1 MVRYPISGVFSRSL
15 IQLAFCLS
23 LACALG
29 LGWPSTAD
37 AERRIALV
45 IGNSSY
51 NTGPLKNP
59 VNDAT
64 DMAAALQKLG
74 FTVILKKNANL
85 QTMEEALEDFGNR
98 LKRGGV
104 GLFYYAGHGIQA
116 NGANYLIPIGVK
128 INKESDIRYK
138 GLDAGRILAEMENA
152 NNGLNIVMLD
162 ACRDN
167 PFARSFRSAARG
179 LAVVSSAPTG
189 TFISYST
196 SPGQVARDGD
206 GRNSPYTKALIR
218 YMKEPGLTIGDVFIK
233 VRQELRKDTGQTPWE
248 LSSLEG
254 NFYFVPTKGGKP
266 APAVKEEPTAR
277 TDDLDAEQRKI
288 DAETER
294 LRKERE
300 LVEKKRALEEEKK
313 RLEDARK
320 KLAYVPAPDPSRDA
334 GYVRVING
342 KATKVQ
348 FFESGYNHPDKK
360 DRVYQSSFSR
370 TQTRYVNWEVA
381 FEYTPPG
388 RRIDF
393 KIESIWYS
401 NGVEIWRGLCDA
413 YIQAD
418 WSNSFSAQG
427 YGWANTGTNTWRS
440 GNYQVDLYVEG
451 VKIASSNFTIY

>member
-1 MVRYPISGVFSRSL
+1 MFRYTNSVLSRHSL
-15 IQLAFCLS
+15 IQLALCLS
-23 LACALG
+23 LACALS
-29 LGWPSTAD
+29 LGWPSAAG

-51 NTGPLKNP
+51 ETGPLKNP

-104 GLFYYAGHGIQA
+104 GLFYYAGHGIQM
-116 NGANYLIPIGVK
+116 NGANYLIPVGTK

-138 GLDAGRILAEMENA
+138 GLDAGRILDEMANA

-179 LAVVSSAPTG
+179 LAIVSSAPTG

-266 APAVKEEPTAR
+266 APTVQEEPTAR
-277 TDDLDAEQRKI
+277 TDDFDAEQRKI

-294 LRKERE
+294 LRRERE

-313 RLEDARK
+313 RLDDARK
-320 KLAYVPAPDPSRDA
+320 KLAYVPAPDPARDA
-334 GYVRVING
+334 GYVRIING
-342 KATKVQ
+342 KATTVQ

-360 DRVYQSSFSR
+360 DRVYRGSFSR

-381 FEYTPPG
+381 FEYPAPG

-393 KIESIWYS
+393 KIESIWYA
-401 NGVEIWRGLCDA
+401 NGAEIWRGMCDA
-413 YIQAD
+413 YVQAD
-418 WSNSFSAQG
+418 WTTSFSAQG
-427 YGWANTGTNTWRS
+427 YGWANAGSNTWAS
-440 GNYQVDLYVEG
+440 GTYRVDLYVEG
-451 VKIASSNFTIY
+451 TKIASGNYTVY

>member
-1 MVRYPISGVFSRSL
+1 MIRHLKSGVSSQSL
-15 IQLAFCLS
+15 IQLALCLALVCALS
-23 LACALG
+23 LV
-29 LGWPSTAD
+29 WPSAAG

-51 NTGPLKNP
+51 DTGPLKNP
-59 VNDAT
+59 VNDAA

-116 NGANYLIPIGVK
+116 NGANYLIPVGAK
-128 INKESDIRYK
+128 IHKESDIRYK
-138 GLDAGRILAEMENA
+138 GLDAGRILDEMANA

-179 LAVVSSAPTG
+179 LAIVSSAPTG

-196 SPGQVARDGD
+196 GPGKVARDGD

-218 YMKEPGLTIGDVFIK
+218 HIKEPGLTINDVFIK
-233 VRQELRKDTGQTPWE
+233 VRQELRKETGQTPWE

-254 NFYFVPTKGGKP
+254 NFYFVPPKGVRP
-266 APAVKEEPTAR
+266 APVVQEEPTVR
-277 TDDLDAEQRKI
+277 TDDLDTEQRKI

-320 KLAYVPAPDPSRDA
+320 KLAYVPAPDPARDA

-342 KATKVQ
+342 KTTKVQ

-360 DRVYQSSFSR
+360 DRVYRSSFSR
-370 TQTRYVNWEVA
+370 TQTRYVNWEIA
-381 FEYTPPG
+381 FEYAPPG

-393 KIESIWYS
+393 KIESIWYA
-401 NGVEIWRGLCDA
+401 NGSEIWRGLCDA
-413 YIQAD
+413 YVLAD
-418 WSNSFSAQG
+418 WSNSYSAQG
-427 YGWANTGTNTWRS
+427 YGWANAGSNTWRS
-440 GNYQVDLYVEG
+440 GNYRVDLYVEG
-451 VKIASSNFTIY
+451 TKIAVGNFTVY

>member
-1 MVRYPISGVFSRSL
+1 MVRYPKSGVTSYSL
-15 IQLAFCLS
+15 IQIAFCLS
-23 LACALG
+23 LVCAMS
-29 LGWPSTAD
+29 LGWPSTAG

-51 NTGPLKNP
+51 DTGPLKNP

-179 LAVVSSAPTG
+179 LAVVGTAPTG

-218 YMKEPGLTIGDVFIK
+218 YIKEPGLTINDVFIK
-233 VRQELRKDTGQTPWE
+233 VRQELHKDTGQTPWE
-248 LSSLEG
+248 LSSLVG
-254 NFYFVPTKGGKP
+254 TFYFVPTKGGKP
-266 APAVKEEPTAR
+266 APAVQEEPTVR

-320 KLAYVPAPDPSRDA
+320 RLAYVPPPDPSRDM
-334 GYVRVING
+334 GYVRVIN
-342 KATKVQ
+342 AKVTSVK
-348 FFESGYNHPDKK
+348 FFESAYNHPDRK
-360 DRVYQSSFSR
+360 DRVYRSSFSR
-370 TQTRYVNWEVA
+370 TQSRYINWEVN
-381 FEYTPPG
+381 FEHAAAG
-388 RRIDF
+388 RRIDY

-401 NGVEIWRGLCDA
+401 NGAEIWRAQCNS
-413 YIQAD
+413 YVQAD
-418 WSNSFSAQG
+418 WVNSYWAQG
-427 YGWANTGTNTWRS
+427 YGWANAGPNTWRS
-440 GNYQVDLYVEG
+440 GNYRVDLYIEG
-451 VKIASSNFTIY
+451 AKIASGNFSVY